1 MGSAIKQLL
10 ARLLG
15 MFRRRRGD
23 EQLAEEIR
31 AHLDLLIDDHVRRG
45 LPPAEAHAA
54 AHRDFGGVDQIKE
67 QYRDQRGWVFLDA
80 IRQDVRYAFRTYGKN
95 RSFAAVAILMLAVGI
110 GANTA
115 IFTLI
120 DSLILRWLPVARPQ
134 QLVQI
139 KILRRDLP
147 PAESF
152 SYPVTRGLS
161 DAMHDVFSGLFGSAT
176 TSFVVGPAEAPT
188 RARGAWVTGAYYDTL
203 GVRAAR
209 GRLLTRADDQPG
221 APPAVVITESYW
233 ARVFDRDPD
242 IVGRLLVIEGVQVP
256 IVGVSAGPFGGV
268 DVGEGADL
276 TLAVA
281 AVPQLVPD
289 QSMLLETS
297 TTWLHILARPREGES
312 RSQAQAALAL
322 AWPRVVEQVGVS
334 SDAAVRRRTVG
345 TGLQV
350 VSGGTGWTFLR
361 DQFED
366 PLFVLMALV
375 GLVHLLGCANVAN
388 LMLARA
394 SVRRREIAIR
404 LAIGA
409 GRGRIV
415 RQMLVESLILS
426 MAGAAAGT
434 GLAWFVERHLVDML
448 SAGRR
453 SPIVIDLTPH
463 WHVLAFTVVT
473 AVMTGAVFGLAPA
486 WHAIRSRSAP
496 ALTTVATTGTRRSGL
511 AASLVIAEV
520 ALSLLMLVG
529 AGLFIQT
536 LQRLRALDAGF
547 SRDGV
552 LLADLDVSRNANGP
566 QLSALFDDLTRDVA
580 RLPGVTTTSLSLITP
595 LVGGGINQP
604 VKLNGQPVG
613 DPSPYFNAIG
623 PQYFAALGTRL
634 IEGREFLPGDSTGGP
649 VVAIVNRAFVRR
661 YLGARPALGQR
672 LAVRIVSGDAV
683 IVGVVQ
689 DAAYE
694 TLREPPPPTVY
705 MPLAQVVGPRRV
717 GNGITLIVGV
727 AGSTGSTAGTLEQSL
742 QRRFPG
748 APVRVRTLSGQI
760 DRSLIRERLM
770 ASLAGTLG
778 VVALILA
785 GIGVFGLLAYT
796 VASRTNEIGVRIALG
811 AARNRILWLVI
822 SDGIRLVTIGA
833 AIGLPVAWAASR
845 LISSLLFGVKAT
857 DALTMIGAVT
867 LLLTAGVVAAALPAH
882 RAIRVEPVVAIRHE

>member
-1 MGSAIKQLL
+1 MSTVREVMSRAAALFG
-10 ARLLG
+10 
-15 MFRRRRGD
+15 RRRSD
-23 EQLAEEIR
+23 AQLTDEIR
-31 AHLDLLIDDHVRRG
+31 THLDLLTDEHMRRG
-45 LPPAEAHAA
+45 LSVSEARAA

-67 QYRDQRGWVFLDA
+67 QYRDQRGWILLDA
-80 IRQDVRYAFRTYGKN
+80 IRQDLRFAFRTYAKN
-95 RSFAAVAILMLAVGI
+95 RGFAAVAILTLAIGI

-120 DSLILRWLPVARPQ
+120 DSLILRWLPVAQPQ

-152 SYPVTRGLS
+152 SYPVTRVLS
-161 DAMHDVFSGLFGSAT
+161 DQSSAVFSGLFGSAT

-188 RARGAWVTGAYYDTL
+188 RARGAWVTGAYFDTL

-209 GRLLTRADDQPG
+209 GRLLARADDQTG
-221 APPAVVITESYW
+221 APPAVVITEAYW
-233 ARVFDRDPD
+233 ARAFDRDPD
-242 IVGRLLVIEGVQVP
+242 IVGRLVAIEGVQVP

-268 DVGEGADL
+268 DVGEDADL

-281 AVPQLVPD
+281 VVPQVVPD
-289 QSMLLETS
+289 QSMLLDTS
-297 TTWLHILARPREGES
+297 TTWLHILARPRDGVL
-312 RSQAQAALAL
+312 RSQAQTALAL
-322 AWPRVVEQVGVS
+322 AWPRVVEQAGVS

-375 GLVHLLGCANVAN
+375 GLVHLLACANVAN
-388 LMLARA
+388 LLLARV

-409 GRGRIV
+409 SRGRIIH
-415 RQMLVESLILS
+415 QMIVESLLLS
-426 MAGAAAGT
+426 MAGAATGT
-434 GLAWFVERHLVDML
+434 GLAWFVERSLIDML

-453 SPIVIDLTPH
+453 APIVIDLTPH

-473 AVMTGAVFGLAPA
+473 AVVTGAVFGLAPA
-486 WHAIRSRSAP
+486 WQAIRSRSAP
-496 ALTTVATTGTRRSGL
+496 ALTTAVTTGTRRPGL

-529 AGLFIQT
+529 AGLFVQT
-536 LQRLRALDAGF
+536 LQNLRALDAGF
-547 SRDGV
+547 SRNGV
-552 LLADLDVSRNANGP
+552 LLADLDVSKKANGP
-566 QLSALFDDLTRDVA
+566 QLSALSDDLTRDVG
-580 RLPGVTTTSLSLITP
+580 RLPGVTTTSLSLMTP

-604 VKLNGQPVG
+604 VKVNGLPVG

-623 PQYFAALGTRL
+623 PQYFSALGTRL

-649 VVAIVNRAFVRR
+649 LVAIVNRAFVRR

-672 LAVRIVSGDAV
+672 LSVRIVNSDAA

-717 GNGITLIVGV
+717 GNSVTLIVRV
-727 AGSTGSTAGTLEQSL
+727 AGDTGTVAGTLERSL

-770 ASLAGTLG
+770 ARLAGSLG
-778 VVALILA
+778 IVALILA

-796 VASRTNEIGVRIALG
+796 VASRTHEIGVRIALG
-811 AARNRILWLVI
+811 ASRNGILWLVI
-822 SDGIRLVTIGA
+822 GDAIRLMTIGVA
-833 AIGLPVAWAASR
+833 VGLPVAWAASR
-845 LISSLLFGVKAT
+845 LTASLLFGLKAT
-857 DALTMIGAVT
+857 DALTMIGAVA
-867 LLLTAGVVAAALPAH
+867 LLLTVAVVAAALPAH
-882 RAIRVEPVVAIRHE
+882 RAIRVEPVVALRHE